1 MEQIFKTKCNLLNE
15 RLNVL
20 YAKISELKLSIII
33 QDLSKTLDKNFHF
46 GVNIVNGLEWIKKIY
61 IDDGVF
67 TLANENEDKY
77 FAYTVYTEKEY
88 NTIDLG
94 FLYNGD
100 IIAPHIENQID
111 CILSKYKMNELT
123 EILKIID
130 KKILLINQD
139 IEYLENN
146 QNPSLHK
153 HYYGEYNKG
162 FDSHTKFATINDV
175 FDDYKKQ

>member
-1 MEQIFKTKCNLLNE
+1 MEQIFKTKCNLLNK
-15 RLNVL
+15 RLNIL
-20 YAKISELKLSIII
+20 CAKISELKLSIII

-46 GVNIVNGLEWIKKIY
+46 GVNIVNGLEWIEKIY
-61 IDDGVF
+61 IDDDVF
-67 TLANENEDKY
+67 TLANENKDKY

-88 NTIDLG
+88 NTIGLG

-100 IIAPHIENQID
+100 IIAPHKESEID
-111 CILSKYKMNELT
+111 YILSKYKNNELT
-123 EILKIID
+123 EISNIID
-130 KKILLINQD
+130 EQILLINQD

-146 QNPSLHK
+146 QDPSLHK

-162 FDSHTKFATINDV
+162 FDSRTKFATITDV